1 MPELEKEKTNQNILL
16 ENRKKLEM
24 SGVND
29 VNNFDEQQIV
39 ATTSLGFL
47 VIKGSKLHVQKFNV
61 KTKELSITGK
71 IDELK
76 YKNNNNEENKSF
88 LKRLFK

>member
-1 MPELEKEKTNQNILL
+1 MPETKKEKTSQNILL
-16 ENRKKLEM
+16 ENREKLEM
-24 SGVND
+24 SGVKD
-29 VNNFDEQQIV
+29 VNSFNDQQII

-47 VIKGSKLHVQKFNV
+47 IIKGSNLHVKKFNV
-61 KTKELSITGK
+61 STKELNVTGK

-76 YKNNNNEENKSF
+76 YKDSNNEENKSF